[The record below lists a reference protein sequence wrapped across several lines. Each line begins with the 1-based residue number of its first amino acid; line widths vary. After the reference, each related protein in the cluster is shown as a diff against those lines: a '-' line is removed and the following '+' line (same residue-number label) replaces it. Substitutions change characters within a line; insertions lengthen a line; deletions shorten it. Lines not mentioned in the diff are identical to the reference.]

1 MEILQMIFNELSS
14 LEDVQN
20 CYKTCLRWQN
30 IIFNLFQNRGSCLLI
45 QNFIT
50 RYW

>member
-20 CYKTCLRWQN
+20 WYKTCLRWQN
-30 IIFNLFQNRGSCLLI
+30 IIFNLFKNRGRI
-45 QNFIT
+45 
-50 RYW
+50 